1 MKLRKFILLLFF
13 TINTVLGAAINL
25 LDIRQQETEDQH
37 QLNLI
42 FDGMPEYVTSQNY
55 APAIFTLKLSNTT
68 WNKGDFSEWIQARPA
83 LKYSITLNGGFA
95 GRTTLDVKIMM
106 TQLVSVSIE
115 ALNDTTMTLSWKK
128 PEDPS
133 KVDLL
138 SREETV
144 FSQKVSLNF
153 RAAALFL

>member
-83 LKYSITLNGGFA
+83 LKYSITLNDGFA
-95 GRTTLDVKIMM
+95 SRREQT
-106 TQLVSVSIE
+106 S
-115 ALNDTTMTLSWKK
+115 AK
-128 PEDPS
+128 PSGGPAG
-133 KVDLL
+133 
-138 SREETV
+138 
-144 FSQKVSLNF
+144 QN
-153 RAAALFL
+153 AG